1 MMTDLIKDA
10 WEFILTGIAIIIFVI
25 RMEGRANF
33 HGIEITRLQRQ
44 RDMDQESA
52 MKSRE
57 ETHNMLRDMNA
68 KLDRLIERNL
78 K

>member
-10 WEFILTGIAIIIFVI
+10 WQFIVAGAAIIIFVI

-33 HGIEITRLQRQ
+33 HSIEIMRLQRQ
-44 RDMDQESA
+44 RDADQESA
-52 MKSRE
+52 LRSRE
-57 ETHNMLRDMNA
+57 ETHSMLRDMNT